1 MPLHEY
7 RLPHSVLQA
16 QWQSP
21 QSQGSWSSQ
30 PHPCTQAM
38 TAWPAAL
45 ETQGRHRPRFPFT
58 DLADLRCKPILGST
72 LTHRA
77 LDACPSPS
85 PHKPRVGFR
94 ASPRVSHQSRRQTVL
109 LSPHFTDE
117 EIRLGLAAEASR
129 LLALSPVS
137 TTKPAVKGYHGS
149 LMNDYQGGEGVVT
162 LSYSSPKHPHP
173 YPMDSLGSPTPVLTT
188 PCPLPSSRLSLSSCS
203 SWARCPNKANLTP
216 IETSGLWD

>member
-1 MPLHEY
+1 M
-7 RLPHSVLQA
+7 QA
-16 QWQSP
+16 SP
-21 QSQGSWSSQ
+21 FSPARTVAESLQSQGSWSSQ

-45 ETQGRHRPRFPFT
+45 ESQGRHRPRFPFT

-77 LDACPSPS
+77 LDACPCSLPIDTQTPCGA
-85 PHKPRVGFR
+85 PHGR
-94 ASPRVSHQSRRQTVL
+94 ASHQSRRQTVL

-117 EIRLGLAAEASR
+117 EIRLGLAAEVSR
-129 LLALSPVS
+129 LLALSPVP
-137 TTKPAVKGYHGS
+137 TTKPAVKGYHRS

-173 YPMDSLGSPTPVLTT
+173 
-188 PCPLPSSRLSLSSCS
+188 
-203 SWARCPNKANLTP
+203 
-216 IETSGLWD
+216 